1 MTRALAAAAQLDV
14 GSEGGSGDLGEGSGD
29 RRACLRLP
37 ALDLKAERIVSV
49 IDDRADLR
57 RVPKRD
63 HQLELGGTE
72 IP

>member
-1 MTRALAAAAQLDV
+1 MSDPD
-14 GSEGGSGDLGEGSGD
+14 GESGDLGEGSGD
-29 RRACLRLP
+29 RRACFRLP

-57 RVPKRD
+57 RLSERD
-63 HQLELGGTE
+63 HELELGCTE